1 MEILKDFTKFV
12 NEGFDDTSLGIKED
26 KKELTIKFLNRLLS
40 NEFVLFMKI
49 WNFHWI
55 VVSPNFGNAHKFFGD
70 LYEKFFE
77 IIDNT
82 SERVRA
88 LGGRPYG
95 TLSKYL
101 DKTELKEYDQDK
113 EVPTEPDMYVRILE
127 DYEFII
133 REIRNFLDTDGVD
146 NGTVN
151 YLEDLLSNLEKDAWM
166 IRSHIK

>member
-1 MEILKDFTKFV
+1 MNNLKNYTSFL

-26 KKELTIKFLNRLLS
+26 KKELTIQFLNRLLS

-55 VVSPNFGNAHKFFGD
+55 IVSPSFGPTHEFFGK
-70 LYEKFFE
+70 LYDNFFE
-77 IIDNT
+77 IVDDT
-82 SERVRA
+82 AERIRSI
-88 LGGRPYG
+88 GGRPIG

-101 DKTELKEYDQDK
+101 DTTELKEYEDSKD
-113 EVPTEPDMYVRILE
+113 VPEEHVMYERLLE

-133 REIRNFLDTDGVD
+133 REIRNFLDTEGID

-151 YLEDLLSNLEKDAWM
+151 YLEDLIMNLEKDAWM